1 MIQIDSIE
9 NMRWTARKATT
20 EEKCEFSSLTLLLH
34 ANFKTLI
41 FIVSRPQFFAQ
52 QWMTGCQNN
61 SPIFNWLALQ
71 ELHSNVRYIFLPFW
85 QVSHLSLITFKACY
99 YLDVLIYLKEVFVL
113 LTLTVQT
120 WFMLCQLLTICW
132 RQRHSSQGPCG
143 TYAGHS
149 PHQKLGKKASTSVLA
164 FYRVVFSQMGFGLE
178 LHRPISYGNPRLSEH
193 AE

>member
-1 MIQIDSIE
+1 MWIQQLDTPAACKFQDTHFYCLQTSIFC
-9 NMRWTARKATT
+9 TAMDDRL
-20 EEKCEFSSLTLLLH
+20 S
-34 ANFKTLI
+34 
-41 FIVSRPQFFAQ
+41 
-52 QWMTGCQNN
+52 NN

-71 ELHSNVRYIFLPFW
+71 ELHSNVSYIFLPFW

-143 TYAGHS
+143 TYAGPS
-149 PHQKLGKKASTSVLA
+149 PHQKLGKKAFTSVLA
-164 FYRVVFSQMGFGLE
+164 FYRVVFSQMGFDLE